1 MNVKDK
7 VVVVTGGASGIGL
20 ALCTR
25 FAREGAHVVLSDL
38 RQEACERA
46 AAPIDAFPV
55 AADVGREPDIANLVS
70 TTIDRFGRIDLFC
83 SNAGIAIDGGIETP
97 TDKWQKIFDVNVMS
111 EVFAA
116 KHVIPHMLEQ
126 GGGYL
131 LNTASAAGLLLIPDT
146 VSYTVTK
153 HAAVGFTEWLAA
165 TYGDQG
171 ITVSLLCP
179 AGVRTPILKGKEGSP
194 QERDVITTDQLV
206 DIVMEALADERFLIS
221 THQFVLDRFAIKGRD
236 YDEYIRTMRADRAAA
251 AAPVPV

>member
-1 MNVKDK
+1 MSAVKR
-7 VVVVTGGASGIGL
+7 TSRTSSRPPSTASGGSI
-20 ALCTR
+20 CS
-25 FAREGAHVVLSDL
+25 V
-38 RQEACERA
+38 
-46 AAPIDAFPV
+46 
-55 AADVGREPDIANLVS
+55 
-70 TTIDRFGRIDLFC
+70 

-179 AGVRTPILKGKEGSP
+179 AGVRTPILEGKEGSP

-206 DIVMEALADERFLIS
+206 DIVMEALAEERFMIS
-221 THQFVLDRFAIKGRD
+221 THRFVLDKFAIKAPRLRRVHQDDACRPCGGGRSGTGLT
-236 YDEYIRTMRADRAAA
+236 ERRWFSKRSPCAGKGRFSSRTSPPRR
-251 AAPVPV
+251 